1 MEKAR
6 FAAVNRLC
14 VEVGYQDRT
23 FMVEPYSLRKAS
35 SGQLILYTVVSDTGS
50 VCTYPVDQIDSLN
63 VTATAFTP
71 RFALDVVDASM
82 VTFSAAGCS

>member
-6 FAAVNRLC
+6 FAAANYLC

-23 FMVEPYSLRKAS
+23 YMVEPYSLRKTR

-50 VCTYPVDQIDSLN
+50 VSAYRVDQIDSLN
-63 VTATAFTP
+63 VTTTAFTP
-71 RFALDVVDASM
+71 KFALDVVDTSINS
-82 VTFSAAGCS
+82 FSTAGGS